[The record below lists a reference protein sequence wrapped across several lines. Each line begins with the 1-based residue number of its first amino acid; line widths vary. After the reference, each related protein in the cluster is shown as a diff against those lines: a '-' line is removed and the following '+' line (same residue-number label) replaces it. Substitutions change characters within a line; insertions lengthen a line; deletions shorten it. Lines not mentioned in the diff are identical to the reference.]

1 MRDLNERTP
10 QIPRLATAMATVVAV
25 VTLYSLI
32 AVQRPLKEAFDV
44 RPEIDR
50 VLAVENRTAR
60 LYDKEV
66 DRFRKGRTTV
76 AALTR

>member
-10 QIPRLATAMATVVAV
+10 QLPRLATAMATVVAV

-50 VLAVENRTAR
+50 R
-60 LYDKEV
+60 
-66 DRFRKGRTTV
+66 
-76 AALTR
+76 